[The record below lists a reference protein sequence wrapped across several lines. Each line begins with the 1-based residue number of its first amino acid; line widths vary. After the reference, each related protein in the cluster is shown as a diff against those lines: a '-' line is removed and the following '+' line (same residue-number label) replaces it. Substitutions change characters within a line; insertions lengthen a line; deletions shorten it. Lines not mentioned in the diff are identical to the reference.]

1 MGQRLRAAGGTAAL
15 VAGPGLAIV
24 ALHRLGSVGWLH
36 IDWADLP
43 GWMAD
48 ATLEEGV
55 AAAARMVGLA
65 AAYWLT
71 GSTLIYLA
79 ASLTRIPVLIRAAGS
94 VTLPLARRLVDGVVI
109 STLAASTMAVPLVAV
124 SLPDE
129 RSMPVIPPQYVL
141 DPTAPPGPSAPP
153 QPAPW
158 HPPAPMAPLATSRPG
173 VAASMF
179 EVVVRQGDNLW
190 TLAARRLEQ
199 AAARTP
205 SEDEI
210 RAYWRTVIDANAGR
224 IRSGDPDLIYPGEVI
239 VLPPIGD

>member
-1 MGQRLRAAGGTAAL
+1 MGQRVWAAGGTAAL

-24 ALHRLGSVGWLH
+24 ALHRLGSAGWLR

-55 AAAARMVGLA
+55 AAAARVIGLA

-71 GSTLIYLA
+71 GSTLIYLV
-79 ASLTRIPVLIRAAGS
+79 ASLSRIPVLIRAAGS

-109 STLAASTMAVPLVAV
+109 STLAASTMAAPLVAV
-124 SLPDE
+124 SLSDE
-129 RSMPVIPPQYVL
+129 RSMPVIPPQYVV
-141 DPTAPPGPSAPP
+141 DPTIPPGPTASP
-153 QPAPW
+153 QPASG
-158 HPPAPMAPLATSRPG
+158 HPPAPAPPSTAARPG
-173 VAASMF
+173 LEASMF

-199 AAARTP
+199 AAAGTP

-224 IRSGDPDLIYPGEVI
+224 IRSGDPDLIFPGEVI
-239 VLPPIGD
+239 VLPPVDN